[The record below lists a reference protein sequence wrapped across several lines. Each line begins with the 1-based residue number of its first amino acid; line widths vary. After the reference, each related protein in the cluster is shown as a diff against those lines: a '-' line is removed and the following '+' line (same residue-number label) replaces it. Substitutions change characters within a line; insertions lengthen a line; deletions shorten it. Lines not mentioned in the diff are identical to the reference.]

1 MGTTWIVH
9 VWTILTCAMR
19 TRSSL
24 VIIHKIN
31 LFSCRSLQM
40 DVPST
45 LKHEVVHYNCNAL
58 SMHDR
63 NTTLLVSGSL
73 ALLSIL
79 CCTLALATV
88 TIKRLYKKV
97 IYRLAMYQVTATLLQ
112 SFILASEFML
122 IDYNEEKVYY
132 QVSCKAIAVMAQFV
146 ILMNLFCISW
156 LTFHLFAFVV
166 FFKDLK
172 RLEWLYISS
181 SVLIPLLVACIPFIT
196 DSYGAVEAL
205 CYITSLKRENNCTTR
220 PDVVGI
226 TEQFTLYYG
235 PAAFLFTVNMIAIFV
250 TTVTMACRTWTHK
263 VYMDGEPHPEESN
276 QYAKALKQILPLV
289 AYPIIHFVLFLAA
302 FSNRIYTAKEGSAV
316 FGFTVAHA
324 ATQSLRGFFDGLSL
338 IVHIAM
344 SVKKGSLRSR
354 SLGPKTDHNNATYGS
369 VTPYTSGALTTFPLP
384 NETDVDDNLSPCI
397 NK

>member
-1 MGTTWIVH
+1 
-9 VWTILTCAMR
+9 
-19 TRSSL
+19 
-24 VIIHKIN
+24 
-31 LFSCRSLQM
+31 M
-40 DVPST
+40 DVHST
-45 LKHEVVHYNCNAL
+45 WKYENNCNAL
-58 SMHDR
+58 SIRDK
-63 NTTLLVSGSL
+63 NKILCVSGGV
-73 ALLSIL
+73 AILSGL
-79 CCTLALATV
+79 CCILALAAV
-88 TIKRLYKKV
+88 TIKRLYKV
-97 IYRLAMYQVTATLLQ
+97 IYRLAMYQVTAALLQ
-112 SFILASEFML
+112 SFVLVFDFVL
-122 IDYNEEKVYY
+122 IDYNEEELYY
-132 QVSCKAIAVMAQFV
+132 QVSCKYTAVMAQFLLV
-146 ILMNLFCISW
+146 MNVLFISW

-166 FFKDLK
+166 FFKDLN

-181 SVLIPLLVACIPFIT
+181 SVLIPLLIACIPFIT
-196 DSYGAVEAL
+196 DSYGVVGAW
-205 CYITSLKRENNCTTR
+205 CYITSLKDEGNCTTR

-250 TTVTMACRTWTHK
+250 MTVTMACRTWTHK
-263 VYMDGEPHPEESN
+263 AYMDGEPHPEESN

-302 FSNRIYTAKEGSAV
+302 FSNRIYTAKEGTAA

-354 SLGPKTDHNNATYGS
+354 SLGAKTDHNNATYGS
-369 VTPYTSGALTTFPLP
+369 VTPYTSGALTTFTLP
-384 NETDVDDNLSPCI
+384 NETDVDIHDDNLSPCI

>member
-1 MGTTWIVH
+1 MH

-24 VIIHKIN
+24 VVIHKIN

-88 TIKRLYKKV
+88 TIKRLYNKV
-97 IYRLAMYQVTATLLQ
+97 IYRLAMYKVAVALFE
-112 SFILASEFML
+112 SFFMALNFTL
-122 IDYNEEKVYY
+122 IDYDEEEVYY
-132 QVSCKAIAVMAQFV
+132 QVSCKVIAFFGQFL

-196 DSYGAVEAL
+196 DSYGVVEAW
-205 CYITSLKRENNCTTR
+205 CYITSLKREDNCTTR
-220 PDVVGI
+220 PYVVGI

-235 PAAFLFTVNMIAIFV
+235 PAAFLFIIIMVAIAV
-250 TTVTMACRTWTHK
+250 MTLTMACRIWTHINFMGRK
-263 VYMDGEPHPEESN
+263 PQRVQLLKDSN
-276 QYAKALKQILPLV
+276 QHAKALKHIFPLV
-289 AYPIIHFVLFLAA
+289 AYPIIHFLLFLIA
-302 FSNRIYTAKEGSAV
+302 FSSRIYTAKGLSA
-316 FGFTVAHA
+316 FGFVVAHA
-324 ATQSLRGFFDGLSL
+324 TAQSVWGLFEGLCL
-338 IVHIAM
+338 IVHVVV
-344 SVKKGSLRSR
+344 SVKRGSLISTRA
-354 SLGPKTDHNNATYGS
+354 KTESDHNYATYGGA
-369 VTPYTSGALTTFPLP
+369 TPYTSGAVTTFSLP
-384 NETDVDDNLSPCI
+384 YETDVDDCTTTNELFDT
-397 NK
+397 